1 VPEPAAD
8 LPDPALVVLIGAA
21 GSGKSTW
28 ATDRYRPAEI
38 VSADQ
43 LRGIVGSGEH
53 DLAASTDAFRLLDQI
68 VAARL
73 GRGLTTVVDTLGLDP
88 ARRRTQRELARRVG
102 LPAVAVLL
110 ETSPAECRARNRA
123 RDRPVPA
130 TVLDGQLRRMAAIPA
145 EVAAEGWDVV
155 LAGPAPGA
163 AQPGLPAASPPATA
177 AAPGPAAPGDAGLLR
192 PEPGRLGFVLQISR
206 FPWGGDPAAW
216 LAAVTRA
223 AAEAGFEGV
232 ALMDHLIQIPQ
243 VDRAWEPIPE
253 PFVTL
258 GLLAGLGTGLRLG
271 TLVTPVTFRAP
282 GVLAKAVATLDVLS
296 GGRAFC
302 GIGAGWW
309 DREHAGFGLPFPPAA
324 ARLDQLETAIETM
337 RALWRA
343 GTKPYRGDRVS
354 LPETTCYP
362 RPAGQ
367 VPVIVGGSGERRTL
381 RIAARL
387 GDGCNLPSGPDDVL
401 DRKLSVLRAHCADA
415 DRDPA
420 SLLVTVLDLPVVG
433 RDREHAAALVERLR
447 GRTAAAVFA
456 KRHHAGTAGQH
467 VDRYR
472 LLAARGV
479 HWVFVALPDLAGP
492 ADVLRLA
499 PVTRAFR

>member
-88 ARRRTQRELARRVG
+88 ARRRAQRELARRVG

-130 TVLDGQLRRMAAIPA
+130 TVLDGQLRRMAAVPA

-177 AAPGPAAPGDAGLLR
+177 AAPGPAAPGDAGLVR